1 MPIICQVHH
10 SIQIWS
16 AYFVK
21 CQSEYQSPR
30 IYFLFYRMTSGL
42 FAEFPVYN
50 CFYPAMPVSAFSF
63 IFETAFSFQLK
74 YSLCLIFSFNVFSL
88 FCPFFFL
95 FDTNSPGAI
104 MAAIKYF
111 IPLFKILSNNLEYDI
126 ITVCLVTLVCT
137 Y

>member
-21 CQSEYQSPR
+21 CQSEYQSPQ
-30 IYFLFYRMTSGL
+30 IYFLFYRITSGF

-50 CFYPAMPVSAFSF
+50 CFYPAMSVSAFYF
-63 IFETAFSFQLK
+63 IFETALGLQLK
-74 YSLCLIFSFNVFSL
+74 YSLYLIFSFNVFSL

-104 MAAIKYF
+104 MAAVRYF
-111 IPLFKILSNNLEYDI
+111 IPLFMTLFNNLEYDI
-126 ITVCLVTLVCT
+126 IAVCLVTLVCT